1 MRVEEEESG
10 VKCLHHKLRPSLG
23 GRSEKATNAAD
34 EVMERRRNGGGSL
47 EQLPSLSYPLS
58 SHSLFL
64 YLARKG
70 LTRNLE

>member
-10 VKCLHHKLRPSLG
+10 VKCLHHKLRPSLR

-47 EQLPSLSYPLS
+47 EQLPSLSYSLS

-64 YLARKG
+64 FLAKKG

>member
-10 VKCLHHKLRPSLG
+10 VKCLHHKLRPSPG

-47 EQLPSLSYPLS
+47 ELPSLSYSLS